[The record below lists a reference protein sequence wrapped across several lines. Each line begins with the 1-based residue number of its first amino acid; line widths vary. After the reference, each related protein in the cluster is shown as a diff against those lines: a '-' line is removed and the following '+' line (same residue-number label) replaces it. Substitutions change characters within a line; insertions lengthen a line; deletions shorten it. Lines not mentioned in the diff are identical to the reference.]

1 MKQKSIFHYF
11 ILLLLSI
18 GLVSC
23 DKDDEVVN
31 DDNTGERTFA
41 EICKEVSDIDYAIV
55 DYYKQSESLAELIEH
70 IEEIRKITARKALRK
85 SALIEVIKVKPFK
98 SRRRSKISS
107 LLPICT

>member
-1 MKQKSIFHYF
+1 MGIKKYIHYF
-11 ILLLLSI
+11 ILLILSI

-55 DYYKQSESLAELIEH
+55 DYYRAIER
-70 IEEIRKITARKALRK
+70 IRR
-85 SALIEVIKVKPFK
+85 
-98 SRRRSKISS
+98 
-107 LLPICT
+107 